1 MKRNIRII
9 IGLISSLMLFSFGV
23 YRLLNPV
30 ADSSFVPAILAVG
43 GFAGFIGYM
52 IELRKNSS

>member
-1 MKRNIRII
+1 
-9 IGLISSLMLFSFGV
+9 MLFSFGV

-30 ADSSFVPAILAVG
+30 ADSSFVPAVLAVG